1 MPEGLERTREVLGR
15 VWSGRRKR
23 PWFVPLER
31 VLTTRPL
38 QIRLSLGPLP
48 GQRALIP

>member
-1 MPEGLERTREVLGR
+1 MPEGQERMREVLGR

-31 VLTTRPL
+31 VLTARQL
-38 QIRLSLGPLP
+38 QILLSRGPLP
-48 GQRALIP
+48 GQRASIP